1 MSLRRRRLLPLAVL
15 GALAV
20 ALAAPAAIAANQ
32 GVVAQ
37 PSNLFTPRL
46 SAVKPGETV
55 TFTNAGGGHNVNWND
70 GGVPPTPSQ
79 PADPSGW
86 PAVNSRT
93 FTRPGRYRFYCA
105 AHGDRSVD
113 VGMYGYVYV
122 NAAGLLPPALSGV
135 HASGSRAGARLT
147 FRVSRAGRA
156 TAAVFRRSGR
166 RFVRFGTATFS
177 ARRGANSRLL
187 TRAGRTLSAGSY
199 RLDLT
204 VTDVNHVT
212 SDPRSVRFTIPS

>member
-20 ALAAPAAIAANQ
+20 ALAAPSAIAANQ

-37 PSNLFTPRL
+37 PSNLFTPKL

-55 TFTNAGGGHNVNWND
+55 TFTNAGGGHNVVWND

-79 PADPSGW
+79 PSDPSGW

-93 FTRPGRYRFYCA
+93 FTRPGRYRFFCA
-105 AHGDRSVD
+105 AHGDRNVD

-156 TAAVFRRSGR
+156 TAAVFRRSG
-166 RFVRFGTATFS
+166 
-177 ARRGANSRLL
+177 
-187 TRAGRTLSAGSY
+187 
-199 RLDLT
+199 DLT